1 MASRHSSLDMSEIAD
16 VTDMVA
22 GFQEH
27 NSCRLVIV
35 VTMEGTPKHRTLV
48 LGMEAWDPAENSQG
62 PTLLASVNVKCSTLN
77 LKKWNSAL
85 IHAMYALDFQLA
97 LKELGHAEPKKQ

>member
-1 MASRHSSLDMSEIAD
+1 
-16 VTDMVA
+16 
-22 GFQEH
+22 
-27 NSCRLVIV
+27 
-35 VTMEGTPKHRTLV
+35 
-48 LGMEAWDPAENSQG
+48 
-62 PTLLASVNVKCSTLN
+62 VKCSTLN